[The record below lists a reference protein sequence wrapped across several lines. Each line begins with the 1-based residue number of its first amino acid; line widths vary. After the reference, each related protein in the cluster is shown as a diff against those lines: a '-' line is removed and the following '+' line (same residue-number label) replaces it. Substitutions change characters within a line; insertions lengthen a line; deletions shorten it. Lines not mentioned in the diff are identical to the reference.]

1 MPRSPEKWRDAGG
14 FSAIALSVTKP
25 ELMSGPEERMMLKTR
40 LLLSAALCACAM
52 PAFAQEAP
60 APTTETADEGAT
72 GDIIVTATR
81 RSEALSDVPLAVSA
95 VTAQSLQNSGA
106 SDIRALNQL
115 SPSLLVSST
124 SSEAAGGGARIR
136 GIGTVGD
143 NPGLE
148 SSVATFVDG
157 VYRNRAGVGLSELGA
172 IDRIEVLRGPQGT
185 LFGRNASA
193 GLISVITAKPSF
205 NFGATGE
212 ATYGNYETI
221 RVGGGVTGPL
231 SETIAARVDGIYFKR
246 DGFLRDVISGR
257 DVNNRDRWLVRGQ
270 LLFQPNDDIS
280 FRLIGDY
287 SDRKEE
293 CCGAAYQPFG
303 NAIRNADGTVSQ
315 APSSIAGILR
325 GLGANITDNTFART
339 TSITPGANY
348 RGDVKDWG
356 VSGELNWSFG
366 DVALTS
372 ITAYRDWALTRGQ
385 DADFNNLGILVRP
398 GTDANNQRQTFRTFT
413 QELRLQGTLFDD
425 KLDWLVGGYYANE
438 DLFLRDNLQYGA
450 DYERFGNCLILAGF
464 LPTALAPTPT
474 GSCVNV
480 PVVSGTVTALRGQ
493 DAALAGGGVAAT
505 DPRRV
510 ALAQNIGALSAFIAN
525 PARPGIGS
533 LAAALGQPTLGLNG
547 VGLDDRWSQNSRN
560 FAFFTHNV
568 IRFSDRLSLT
578 LGARYTNERKTLDA
592 VLTDNNVLCRTISAS
607 PLAALQQVPCVIPSI
622 PNGSYSQNGARK
634 SEQRVTGTAVL
645 GFKPVDELLVYASY
659 SRGYKAG
666 GFNLDRASLYRLG
679 RTANSN
685 GVGAVDGTVLN
696 LNQLQFQP
704 ELVDAFEFGYKLNKP
719 GFDLNIAAFYQLFD
733 QFQLNTFN
741 GVNFVVENISAC
753 DTLTGGDGS
762 DSDLIAG
769 NSACSGK
776 RKSGVRSAGLE
787 IEAFIRPARHVSVNL
802 GLTYVN
808 TSYRENLIGV
818 ASPINTTGSL
828 APAFFQLPGRR
839 LSNSSEYVATGS
851 FSWTP
856 PLGDSGLSG
865 LLYTDFR
872 YQSDTN
878 TGSDLDFEKIQ
889 DGFIVVNARA
899 GIRGSESRWALEV
912 WAQNVFSTKY
922 QQIGFDAPLQGT
934 GTTRQTAISGAAST
948 TLFPAFLGEPRTY
961 GVTARFKF

>member
-1 MPRSPEKWRDAGG
+1 MLNYRLMLTA
-14 FSAIALSVTKP
+14 AVCAL
-25 ELMSGPEERMMLKTR
+25 
-40 LLLSAALCACAM
+40 AA
-52 PAFAQEAP
+52 PALAQETP
-60 APTTETADEGAT
+60 APQSAQADEGNV
-72 GDIIVTATR
+72 GDIVVTATR

-95 VTAQSLQNSGA
+95 VTAQSLANSGA

-157 VYRNRAGVGLSELGA
+157 VYRSRAGVGLSELGA

-205 NFGATGE
+205 NFGAEGE
-212 ATYGNYETI
+212 ATYGNYNALRI
-221 RVGGGVTGPL
+221 SGGVTGPL
-231 SETIAARVDGIYFKR
+231 SETIAARIDGVYFKR
-246 DGFLRDVISGR
+246 DGFLKDVISGR
-257 DVNNRDRWLVRGQ
+257 QINGRDRYLVRGQ
-270 LLFQPNDDIS
+270 LLIQPNDDLSVRI
-280 FRLIGDY
+280 IGDY
-287 SDRKEE
+287 ANRKEE
-293 CCGAAYQPFG
+293 CCGAAYLPFG
-303 NAIRNADGTVSQ
+303 NATRNADGTVSQ
-315 APSSIAGILR
+315 TPSTFTPILR
-325 GLGANITDNTFART
+325 GLGANITDNTYARQ

-348 RGDVKDWG
+348 RGDVRDWG
-356 VSGELNWSFG
+356 VSGEVNWKFG
-366 DVALTS
+366 DTSFTS
-372 ITAYRDWALTRGQ
+372 ITAYRDWRLLRGQ
-385 DADFNNLGILVRP
+385 DADFNNLDILQRP
-398 GTDANNQRQTFRTFT
+398 GTDTNNQRQTFKTFT
-413 QELRLQGTLFDD
+413 QELRLQGTAFSD
-425 KLDWLVGGYYANE
+425 KLDWLIGGYYANE
-438 DLFLRDNLQYGA
+438 DLKLRDNLQYGA
-450 DYERFGNCLILAGF
+450 DYERFANCLTFASV
-464 LPTALAPTPT
+464 LPSAVAPTPT

-480 PVVSGTVTALRGQ
+480 PVVQGTIANLALLPIG
-493 DAALAGGGVAAT
+493 
-505 DPRRV
+505 DPRRASIPV
-510 ALAQNIGALSAFIAN
+510 LSALIAN

-568 IRFSDRLSLT
+568 IRFTDRLNLT

-592 VLTDNNVLCRTISAS
+592 TLTDNNALCRAISAS
-607 PLAALQQVPCVIPSI
+607 PLAALQQLSCVIPSV
-622 PNGSYSQNGARK
+622 PNGSYTQNGVRK
-634 SEQRVTGTAVL
+634 SEERITGTAVL
-645 GFKPVDELLVYASY
+645 SFKPVDDLLTYVSY

-666 GFNLDRASLYRLG
+666 GFNLDRASLYRAG
-679 RTANSN
+679 RTANAN

-696 LNQLQFQP
+696 TNQLQFQP
-704 ELVDAFEFGYKLNKP
+704 ELVNAFEFGYKLNKP

-741 GVNFVVENISAC
+741 GVNFVVENITAC
-753 DTLTGGDGS
+753 DTLAGGDGS

-769 NSACSGK
+769 NSACAGK

-787 IEAFIRPARHVSVNL
+787 IEAFMRPVRHVGVNL

-808 TSYRENLIGV
+808 TTYRDNLTGV
-818 ASPINTTGSL
+818 VTPINTTGSL

-839 LSNSSEYVATGS
+839 LSNSAEYVTTGS

-856 PLGDSGLSG
+856 PIGDSGMSG
-865 LLYTDFR
+865 LIYTDFR

-878 TGSDLDFEKIQ
+878 TGSDLDIEKVQ
-889 DGFIVVNARA
+889 DGFVVVNARIGLRGA
-899 GIRGSESRWALEV
+899 EGRWGIDF
-912 WAQNVFSTKY
+912 WAQNVLNERY
-922 QQIGFDAPLQGT
+922 QQIGFDAPLQGS
-934 GTTRQTAISGAAST
+934 GTTRQTAQSGVSST
-948 TLFPAFLGEPRTY
+948 ALYGAFLGEPRTY